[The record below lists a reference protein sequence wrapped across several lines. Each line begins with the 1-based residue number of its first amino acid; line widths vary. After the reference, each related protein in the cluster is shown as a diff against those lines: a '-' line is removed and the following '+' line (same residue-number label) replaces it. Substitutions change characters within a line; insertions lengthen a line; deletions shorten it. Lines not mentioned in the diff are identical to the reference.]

1 MHHIKVQGFYIV
13 VQSIS
18 SIYINACV
26 STYGGMGGKSDPST
40 VIVLVVISVKVVGI
54 LCLLI

>member
-1 MHHIKVQGFYIV
+1 MHHTKVQGFYIV

-26 STYGGMGGKSDPST
+26 STYGGMGEESDPST
-40 VIVLVVISVKVVGI
+40 LIVLDVISVKVVVG
-54 LCLLI
+54 LI